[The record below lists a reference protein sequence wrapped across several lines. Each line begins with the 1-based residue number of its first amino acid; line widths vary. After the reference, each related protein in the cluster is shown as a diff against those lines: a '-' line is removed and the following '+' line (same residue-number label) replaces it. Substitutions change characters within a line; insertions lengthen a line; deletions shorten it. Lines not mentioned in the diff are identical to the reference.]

1 MSEQH
6 KNYKGYFF
14 VNNLYMSE
22 KQYGIQ
28 SFHCLG
34 EIVLKYM
41 PVSDVINRKVRT
53 KYNHLLNWLK
63 NDKTAILLKGH
74 NCANLNKIKEF
85 LNDKDN
91 PYPWSYF
98 CEDEESLNSA
108 ITSVGVV
115 LPECIHNAPRDDDLF
130 YEYAIKEN
138 LTIFE
143 IELSALIIN
152 SKSA

>member
-1 MSEQH
+1 MIEQN
-6 KNYKGYFF
+6 KKYKGYFF

-28 SFHCLG
+28 SFHCFG

-41 PVSDVINRKVRT
+41 TVSNVINRKVRI

-63 NDKTAILLKGH
+63 NDKKTILLKGH

-85 LNDKDN
+85 LNDNDN
-91 PYPWSYF
+91 TYPWSYF

-115 LPECIHNAPRDDDLF
+115 LPERIHNAPRDEDLF

-143 IELSALIIN
+143 IELSSLIIN

>member
-1 MSEQH
+1 MSEQN

-41 PVSDVINRKVRT
+41 TVNQALNRKVRT

-63 NDKTAILLKGH
+63 NDKKTILLKGY

-85 LNDKDN
+85 LNDNDN
-91 PYPWSYF
+91 TYPWSYF

-108 ITSVGVV
+108 ITSVGIV
-115 LPECIHNAPRDDDLF
+115 LPERIHNAPRDEDLF
-130 YEYAIKEN
+130 YAYAIKEN

-143 IELSALIIN
+143 IELSSLIIN
-152 SKSA
+152 SKTA